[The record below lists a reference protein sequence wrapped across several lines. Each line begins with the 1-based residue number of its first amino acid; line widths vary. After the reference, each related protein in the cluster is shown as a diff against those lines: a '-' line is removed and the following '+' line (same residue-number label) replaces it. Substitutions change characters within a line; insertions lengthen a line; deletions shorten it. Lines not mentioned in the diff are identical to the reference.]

1 MFRAAAR
8 AASAAARSCV
18 KLGGTRK
25 KLLAGRGGALMSIVA
40 CAKCGAKNRVDERVT
55 VVGKQPVCG
64 RCGAALQEGG
74 ETSGAGGAAAGAAA
88 GGGETKPLA
97 VTDRTFAR
105 EVVEASS
112 ARPVLLDCWA
122 EWCGPCRIIAPVL
135 DELAAES
142 AGLYRVAK
150 LDVDANPRTASTLRI
165 QSIPTLFIYKNG
177 QPVERIVGA
186 QPKQVLAAR
195 LAAHL

>member
-1 MFRAAAR
+1 M
-8 AASAAARSCV
+8 
-18 KLGGTRK
+18 T
-25 KLLAGRGGALMSIVA
+25 IVA

-64 RCGAALQEGG
+64 RCGATLGPDGAGASTQA
-74 ETSGAGGAAAGAAA
+74 SGARGGGGGAAA
-88 GGGETKPLA
+88 ETKPLS
-97 VTDRTFAR
+97 VTDATFAR

-122 EWCGPCRIIAPVL
+122 EWCGPCRMVAPVL
-135 DELAAES
+135 DQLAAES
-142 AGLYRVAK
+142 SGRYRVAK
-150 LDVDANPRTASTLRI
+150 LDVDSNKRTAAALRI

-177 QPVERIVGA
+177 QPVERITGA
-186 QPKQVLAAR
+186 QPKHVLAAR

>member
-1 MFRAAAR
+1 MA
-8 AASAAARSCV
+8 
-18 KLGGTRK
+18 
-25 KLLAGRGGALMSIVA
+25 IVA

-64 RCGAALQEGG
+64 KCGASLQGGEGG
-74 ETSGAGGAAAGAAA
+74 EPAKAAGA
-88 GGGETKPLA
+88 GGETKPLA

-122 EWCGPCRIIAPVL
+122 AWCGPCRMIAPVL
-135 DELAAES
+135 EELAAEA
-142 AGLYRVAK
+142 AGRYRVAK
-150 LDVDANPRTASTLRI
+150 LDVDANPQTAAALSI
-165 QSIPTLFIYKNG
+165 QSIPTLFIYKGG

-195 LAAHL
+195 LSAHL